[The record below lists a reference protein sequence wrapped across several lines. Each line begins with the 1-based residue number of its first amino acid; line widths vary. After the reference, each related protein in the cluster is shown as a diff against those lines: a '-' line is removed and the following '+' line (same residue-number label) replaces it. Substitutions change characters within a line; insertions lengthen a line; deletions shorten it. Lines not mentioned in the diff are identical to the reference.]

1 MSTHLSTNTSRPYSS
16 VASDHRHTNLSHSS
30 EGAGTAEG
38 SFYEQPHRLIDCQ
51 AFDGGRVLYV
61 EYRERRHTPDDFTRD
76 VQGFPAGGKDAHS
89 RTGTEEH
96 VHKAGARLDEVLA
109 IVRHYKHLPG
119 LQSLRQRSGERA
131 IGLLGYVQN
140 PSHCVGHQPSF
151 RERYQP
157 TSHTPSG

>member
-16 VASDHRHTNLSHSS
+16 VARDHRHTNLSHSS

-76 VQGFPAGGKDAHS
+76 VQGFPDGGKDAHS

-140 PSHCVGHQPSF
+140 AATAWGTSPPSESGTSS
-151 RERYQP
+151 